1 MENGYVKELIEII
14 KSKSSLIA
22 RGNMTKTGLPTPPG
36 TEILDLRTLS
46 GIIEYKPSEYTFTT
60 YAGTSLRDINQMLQE
75 NNQFLPFDPP
85 LAVQGATIGGT
96 VAANLSG
103 PMRYHYGGVRD
114 FILGVQFLNSQGELV
129 RSGGKVVK
137 NAAGFDIPKLMV
149 GSLGSLGT
157 MIELSF
163 KVFPRHKEYLTITG
177 TFEKISDAVEKL
189 VSLTF
194 SPIELL
200 SLDLIPNE
208 DLFEL
213 QLRIGGAPELF
224 KSRIS
229 QLEQHLPNMEY
240 IQGEEES
247 NFWKDN
253 NEFSWVPADSVLV
266 KVPLIPKRLPTL
278 DSFLAGASVI
288 RRYSSGGNIAWI
300 AWSGPT
306 DALHYRLKELDL
318 VGLSILGT
326 ADRVRYG
333 AMKKNTFYQKIKNA
347 LDPKSLWVEV

>member
-1 MENGYVKELIEII
+1 MDNGYVKELIEII
-14 KSKSSLIA
+14 KSESSLIA
-22 RGNMTKTGLPTPPG
+22 RGNTTKTGLPTPPG
-36 TEILDLRTLS
+36 TAMLDISKLS

-60 YAGTSLRDINQMLQE
+60 YAGTSLMDINQMLQE

-137 NAAGFDIPKLMV
+137 NAAGFDLPKLMV

-163 KVFPRHKEYLTITG
+163 KVFPRQKEYLTIKG
-177 TFEKISDAVEKL
+177 SFEKISDAVEKL

-200 SLDLIPNE
+200 SLDLVPDE

-213 QLRIGGAPELF
+213 QLRIGGASELF
-224 KSRIS
+224 KTRIT
-229 QLEQHLPNMEY
+229 QLEKYFPNTEY

-247 NFWKDN
+247 NFWKAI
-253 NEFSWVPADSVLV
+253 NEFTWVPAESVLI
-266 KVPLIPKRLPTL
+266 KVPLIPKHLPTL
-278 DSFLAGASVI
+278 DAFLAGTGTQ
-288 RRYSSGGNIAWI
+288 RRYSSGANIAWI

-306 DALHYRLKELDL
+306 DTLNKRLTELDL
-318 VGLSILGT
+318 VWLSILGS

-333 AMKKNTFYQKIKNA
+333 AMKNNTFYQKIKNA